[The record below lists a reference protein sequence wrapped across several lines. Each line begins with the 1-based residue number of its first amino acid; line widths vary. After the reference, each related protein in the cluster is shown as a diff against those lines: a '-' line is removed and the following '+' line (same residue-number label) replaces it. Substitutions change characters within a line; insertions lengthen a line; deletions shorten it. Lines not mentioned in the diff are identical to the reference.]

1 MPCMHPGMNKN
12 DSCPEGETVWDGNV
26 PESMFPSFFCK
37 CCLKDAVSNSDI
49 LHIFSVD
56 MVIRYSWGMSNFA
69 T

>member
-1 MPCMHPGMNKN
+1 MGRECAGKH
-12 DSCPEGETVWDGNV
+12 V
-26 PESMFPSFFCK
+26 PVLFCK

-56 MVIRYSWGMSNFA
+56 MVIRYSGGMSNFA

>member
-1 MPCMHPGMNKN
+1 MILVRKEKLFGTGMCRKAC
-12 DSCPEGETVWDGNV
+12 SRP
-26 PESMFPSFFCK
+26 FFCK